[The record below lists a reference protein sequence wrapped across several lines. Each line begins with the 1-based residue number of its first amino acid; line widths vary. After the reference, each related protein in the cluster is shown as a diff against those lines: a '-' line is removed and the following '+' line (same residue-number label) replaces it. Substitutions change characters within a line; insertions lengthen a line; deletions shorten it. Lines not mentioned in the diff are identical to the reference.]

1 MGEQTT
7 VKWRYMFYF
16 CLGRGGF
23 RSAFM
28 VIEIVII
35 GIHTLFQWKEDSLLV
50 ELSTVLFL
58 ASTLP
63 C

>member
-1 MGEQTT
+1 
-7 VKWRYMFYF
+7 
-16 CLGRGGF
+16 
-23 RSAFM
+23 M